1 MESWGCVCVSPYIY
15 IGLGQL
21 RCVCLCVCLCV
32 RACPWPQYL
41 AKPTSSTWALYP
53 HHVCPSHRPWS
64 LCSHAT
70 LLSPRALESWSL
82 TLQTDEL

>member
-1 MESWGCVCVSPYIY
+1 MFVCVSM
-15 IGLGQL
+15 
-21 RCVCLCVCLCV
+21 CV